1 MAVSLKSS
9 TKAACRVVRIY
20 YFQFRLDATFK
31 FIFFQFSFQFRMQ
44 LKGKRLD
51 LSRYCSRY
59 VPALKGGWSVAR
71 IWQMQGRSEIWT
83 LSEGDIGH
91 CVN

>member
-1 MAVSLKSS
+1 MDPSDGSVLEIEYKGGLPCG
-9 TKAACRVVRIY
+9 K
-20 YFQFRLDATFK
+20 K
-31 FIFFQFSFQFRMQ
+31 FIFCSSGQMQ
-44 LKGKRLD
+44 LKGKRLN

-59 VPALKGGWSVAR
+59 VPAFKGGWSVAR